1 MTNPGYFGRYARRR
15 MDLYGATSEDFAA
28 VKAKNSRHGLANPN
42 ARYRKEVSVED
53 VVNSAIVSD
62 PLHLLDICATSDGG
76 AAVVLVSEAYAA
88 KHGLTD
94 PVKIKA
100 ISTVTPTF
108 PQTVIEIGR
117 ASGRERVCQYV

>member
-62 PLHLLDICATSDGG
+62 PLHLLDICDTSDGG
-76 AAVVLVSEAYAA
+76 AALVLVSEAYAA

-94 PVKIKA
+94 PVKIQA
-100 ISTVTPTF
+100 TSPATPTF
-108 PQTVIEIGR
+108 PPTDTHMPR
-117 ASGRERVCQYV
+117 STTAAT